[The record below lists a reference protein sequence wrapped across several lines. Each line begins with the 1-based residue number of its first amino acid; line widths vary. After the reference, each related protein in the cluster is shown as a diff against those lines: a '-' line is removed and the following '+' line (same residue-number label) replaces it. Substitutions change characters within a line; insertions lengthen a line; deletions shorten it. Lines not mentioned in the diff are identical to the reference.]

1 MGIEFFQ
8 VGGSGPKSGVGVE
21 TKGVGV
27 ETKIVINPDGSQV
40 IVRKS
45 PKRVSKLE
53 LDSSGK
59 VDKHQVTEIV

>member
-21 TKGVGV
+21 TK
-27 ETKIVINPDGSQV
+27 TIINPDGSQV

>member
-8 VGGSGPKSGVGVE
+8 VGGSGPKS
-21 TKGVGV
+21 GVGV